1 MRNVRLHCN
10 SQLAFVFI
18 GQRPLPTVKS
28 FDVASLTSCRFLE
41 SVQSSFFS
49 ASNRSLNKFAS
60 GAIEARPGGS
70 VRSVN
75 RFGLCSRRGWVRRIL
90 K

>member
-1 MRNVRLHCN
+1 MQSIPR
-10 SQLAFVFI
+10 
-18 GQRPLPTVKS
+18 TVMS
-28 FDVASLTSCRFLE
+28 FDVASLTSWRFRE

-49 ASNRSLNKFAS
+49 ASNSSLNKFAS

-75 RFGLCSRRGWVRRIL
+75 LFGLCGNEVGLEGYCGSIRNNSHIVDTL
-90 K
+90 